1 MFNLFDRDKDEAIT
15 ASELWLTLRKLGYF
29 GMSGAIRD
37 DSSEAKQSKLEAKA
51 ARKGQLAECEQLIK
65 KFGSGKKLQFK
76 QFCRC
81 AASRLPDFCFELNP
95 VSWL

>member
-1 MFNLFDRDKDEAIT
+1 MQCQVFNLFDRDKDEAIT

-37 DSSEAKQSKLEAKA
+37 DSLEAKQSKLEAKA
-51 ARKGQLAECEQLIK
+51 ARKGQLAECEQLVK
-65 KFGSGKKLQFK
+65 KFGTGKKLQFK

-81 AASRLPDFCFELNP
+81 AASRCPISALI
-95 VSWL
+95 